1 MERKGHVGNHLRG
14 REQALMASQ
23 ELRDRLETARDI
35 AEPLKRRLFVLGV
48 ITSALQP
55 YGVRPILVGGGAVE
69 YYTFGGYST
78 NDTDLAVSDHQRLDE
93 VLGQLGFRRVGRF
106 WLRDALDSVVES
118 PAGVLEGEDA
128 PLTCVEVDGLT
139 AFVLG
144 VEDLTID
151 RLNGFVHCHWKA
163 DGRWAERLIAL
174 HGADMDWGYLHRR
187 AQAEGTD
194 AQLSRMEKAW
204 QEGRLG

>member
-1 MERKGHVGNHLRG
+1 MGRQGQVGNDLR
-14 REQALMASQ
+14 RLEEALMVSQ
-23 ELRDRLETARDI
+23 ELRDRLEKAREI

-48 ITSALQP
+48 ITAALHP
-55 YGVRPILVGGGAVE
+55 YGVRPILIGGGAVE

-78 NDTDLAVSDHQRLDE
+78 KDTDLAVSDYQRLDE
-93 VLGQLGFRRVGRF
+93 VLAQLGFRKLGRF
-106 WLRDALDSVVES
+106 WLRDDLDSVVEA
-118 PAGVLEGEDA
+118 PAGVLVGEEA
-128 PLTCVEVDGLT
+128 PLTAVEVDGLT

-151 RLNGFVHCHWKA
+151 RLNGFVHWHWKA

-174 HGADMDWGYLHRR
+174 HGADMDWAYLHRR
-187 AQAEGTD
+187 ALAEGTD
-194 AQLSRMEKAW
+194 AELSCMEKAW